1 MARCYATRDGHA
13 ALCLPALG
21 ALKHLLLALPH
32 LQRPAT
38 RTPDVALIGALAELD
53 GVRERGV
60 EDALRTVLRLAGVV
74 GSEAQEPELLVEGI
88 PRVGGSGRVL
98 ETFSL

>member
-1 MARCYATRDGHA
+1 M
-13 ALCLPALG
+13 
-21 ALKHLLLALPH
+21 
-32 LQRPAT
+32 
-38 RTPDVALIGALAELD
+38 
-53 GVRERGV
+53 RERGV

-88 PRVGGSGRVL
+88 PRAGGSGRVL